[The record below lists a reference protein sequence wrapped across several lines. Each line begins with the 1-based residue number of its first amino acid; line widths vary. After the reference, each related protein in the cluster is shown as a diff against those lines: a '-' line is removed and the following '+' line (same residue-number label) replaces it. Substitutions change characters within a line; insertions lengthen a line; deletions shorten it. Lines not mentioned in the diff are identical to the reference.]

1 MYSSCMLRHL
11 NDLSCF
17 QVERASAMS
26 LASKM
31 VQAAKFQVVQ
41 VIRNQLYLYIK
52 SECQSLILF
61 FLHTGSPL

>member
-1 MYSSCMLRHL
+1 MLRLL

-41 VIRNQLYLYIK
+41 VIRNQLVIYILN
-52 SECQSLILF
+52 QNVNL
-61 FLHTGSPL
+61 